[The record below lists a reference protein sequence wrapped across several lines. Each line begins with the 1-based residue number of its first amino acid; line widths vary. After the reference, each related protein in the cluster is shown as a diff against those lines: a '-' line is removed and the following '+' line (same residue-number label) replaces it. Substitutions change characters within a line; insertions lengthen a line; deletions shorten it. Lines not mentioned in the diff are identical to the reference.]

1 MRPPVLKSPHK
12 RPKARL
18 FTRADVF
25 TALAVVVLLALAAGA
40 LVALLRH
47 PVSEAYGVETP
58 SPPMSSILDRCSRMG
73 PPAGDDPECRAA
85 WADAR
90 KAFFQI
96 EEPQP

>member
-12 RPKARL
+12 RPKVRL

-25 TALAVVVLLALAAGA
+25 TGLAVVLLLALAAGA

-47 PVSEAYGVETP
+47 PISDAYGAQTP
-58 SPPMSSILDRCSRMG
+58 SPPMSSILDRCRRMC
-73 PPAGDDPECRAA
+73 PSAGDDPECRAA

-90 KAFFQI
+90 RAFFQTT
-96 EEPQP
+96 ESQP